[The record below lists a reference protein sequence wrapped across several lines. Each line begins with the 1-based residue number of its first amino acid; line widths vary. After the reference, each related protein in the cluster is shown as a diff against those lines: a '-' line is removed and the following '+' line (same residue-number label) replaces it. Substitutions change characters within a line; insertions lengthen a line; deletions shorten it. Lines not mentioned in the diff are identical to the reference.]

1 MSEML
6 PQKDELVAMA
16 VAVAAQELGT
26 DVNHI
31 RVHSFREVKKSSL
44 AQYLEDNH
52 INFVKYEL
60 GM

>member
-1 MSEML
+1 MSEKL
-6 PQKDELVAMA
+6 PQKDEIVVMA
-16 VAVAAQELGT
+16 VAAIAEELGT
-26 DVNHI
+26 DVKHI

-52 INFVKYEL
+52 IKFTKYEL